1 MHVDLFLTPLPFTKA
16 VLDGRTVVVIDV
28 LRACTSICA
37 ALLAGARG
45 VIPTDGPGEAGDMRL
60 KIGADMTVV
69 AGERDGVKLE
79 SFNFGNSPSEFT
91 RESVG
96 GKYVV
101 MTTTNGTAILSRS
114 FKSDPVFAAGLV
126 NVSKVAERVAR
137 VNRDVV
143 VVCSGQDG
151 GFSIE
156 DTICGGMLIH
166 LLSTAHQKQVTV
178 NDAGSLALLLYRTN
192 KTAIKQTLEQGEH
205 GRFLTSL
212 GFGRDV
218 ETAADVDSMPV
229 VPILRDGRL
238 VLDEN

>member
-1 MHVDLFLTPLPFTKA
+1 MHVDLYLTPLPFTKA
-16 VLDGRTVVVIDV
+16 DLDGRTVVVIDV

-101 MTTTNGTAILSRS
+101 MTTTNGTTILSRS
-114 FKSDPVFAAGLV
+114 FKSDPVFAVGLV

-218 ETAADVDSMPV
+218 ETAAEVDSMPV

>member
-1 MHVDLFLTPLPFTKA
+1 MHVDLYLTPLPFTKA
-16 VLDGRTVVVIDV
+16 DLDGRTVVVIDV

-101 MTTTNGTAILSRS
+101 MTTTNGTTILSRS

>member
-1 MHVDLFLTPLPFTKA
+1 MHVDLYLTPLPFTKA
-16 VLDGRTVVVIDV
+16 DLDGRTVVVIDV

-101 MTTTNGTAILSRS
+101 MTTTNGTTILSRS

-126 NVSKVAERVAR
+126 NVSRVAERVAR

-218 ETAADVDSMPV
+218 EAAADVDSMPV